1 MVVHVSGCDDGYN
14 PRDLEVSLEDVS
26 KHLKM
31 FLWIADSILMKFL
44 S

>member
-1 MVVHVSGCDDGYN
+1 MPSKLDFTVVHVSGCDDGYN

-31 FLWIADSILMKFL
+31 FL
-44 S
+44 

>member
-26 KHLKM
+26 MNSWLY
-31 FLWIADSILMKFL
+31 LNEISILEKHH
-44 S
+44 